1 MRFIVTHRSPIR
13 PSPPARSPRPRPS
26 RGGWNWRPQ
35 GSRRVDRNSH
45 TTTLFINVPS
55 FLHSFTHSL
64 IHSFIPSFLHS
75 FIPFQASNPTA
86 NRKGLFQSAHGPSP
100 PSPLPFVPQGRGV
113 TKCGRWLSPPLECDD
128 LSSLWIS
135 EGVCLI
141 PSLYPNSLHPP
152 LGGSVASPGELPGRV
167 CSRDAF
173 NSNAPITEPTL
184 PAGSFPSPATLPRR
198 VELAAAG

>member
-1 MRFIVTHRSPIR
+1 MRSIATHRSPNR

-55 FLHSFTHSL
+55 FLHSFVPSFLHSFTHSL
-64 IHSFIPSFLHS
+64 IHSIIPSFLHS

-100 PSPLPFVPQGRGV
+100 PSPLPFVPQGRGG
-113 TKCGRWLSPPLECDD
+113 TKCGRMLSPPLECDD

-135 EGVCLI
+135 EGVAVVPRLH
-141 PSLYPNSLHPP
+141 PNSLHPP
-152 LGGSVASPGELPGRV
+152 WEGR
-167 CSRDAF
+167 
-173 NSNAPITEPTL
+173 
-184 PAGSFPSPATLPRR
+184 
-198 VELAAAG
+198 